1 MYHRILV
8 PVENS
13 SYDERILE
21 HVRQLARFCGASIVL
36 IHVADGWAA
45 RNIQHLN
52 LRESEEMR
60 GDREY
65 IEALAAAPRPRKGS
79 QAEALLAT
87 GDPSAEI
94 AAAAEREHCD
104 LIAMS
109 THGHRLHRRPHLR
122 QRRERGAP
130 HDERPRAAAARAG
143 RRRSRRSRPRDGPTV
158 FAPRTSDADVARP
171 TIEPQLVDLTAP
183 VEDYLKAIY
192 DDRAERRRRGDE
204 RHRASARR
212 SRPRR

>member
-13 SYDERILE
+13 SYDERILD
-21 HVRQLARFCGASIVL
+21 HVRQLARYCGASVVL

-60 GDREY
+60 DDRAY
-65 IEALAAAPRPRKGS
+65 IEGLANRLTAEGLS
-79 QAEALLAT
+79 AEALLAT

-109 THGHRLHRRPHLR
+109 THGHRFIADLIYGSVANAVRHMTSVPVLLLR
-122 QRRERGAP
+122 AP
-130 HDERPRAAAARAG
+130 AG
-143 RRRSRRSRPRDGPTV
+143 TKQKV
-158 FAPRTSDADVARP
+158 VA
-171 TIEPQLVDLTAP
+171 T
-183 VEDYLKAIY
+183 
-192 DDRAERRRRGDE
+192 
-204 RHRASARR
+204 
-212 SRPRR
+212 